1 MHSSL
6 LVLCFCIVVV
16 VVVVVGEVAGVM
28 DEAVL
33 FEFVVDFIIGSSLLS
48 ASMSISSAL
57 LSVVT
62 TVGSDNS
69 NRLRA
74 VVIVDGV

>member
-6 LVLCFCIVVV
+6 LVLCFCIVV

-48 ASMSISSAL
+48 SSMSMSSAL

-69 NRLRA
+69 NRLR
-74 VVIVDGV
+74 VIVIVDGV

>member
-6 LVLCFCIVVV
+6 LVLCFCIVV

-48 ASMSISSAL
+48 STMSMSSAL

-74 VVIVDGV
+74 VVIEDGV

>member
-16 VVVVVGEVAGVM
+16 VGEVAGVM
-28 DEAVL
+28 DEAVVLL
-33 FEFVVDFIIGSSLLS
+33 FEFVVVVDFIIGSSLLS
-48 ASMSISSAL
+48 SSMSISSAL

-74 VVIVDGV
+74 AIIVDGV

>member
-6 LVLCFCIVVV
+6 LVLCFCIVV

-74 VVIVDGV
+74 VVIVDGM

>member
-6 LVLCFCIVVV
+6 LVLCFCIVV

-74 VVIVDGV
+74 IVVVDGV

>member
-6 LVLCFCIVVV
+6 LVLCFCIV

-74 VVIVDGV
+74 VVIEDGV

>member
-6 LVLCFCIVVV
+6 LVLCFCIVV

-74 VVIVDGV
+74 VVIEDGV

>member
-16 VVVVVGEVAGVM
+16 VVGEVGEAAVAL
-28 DEAVL
+28 L
-33 FEFVVDFIIGSSLLS
+33 FEFLVVDFIIGSSLLS
-48 ASMSISSAL
+48 SSMSTSSAL